1 MFRTPV
7 GMNGNLATDVEL
19 DQTRAGVDRAKFR
32 VATTERQRD
41 ENGNWRDSEAVFHS
55 VVAYGATARAAART
69 FAKGDRVAIVG
80 ESTTEAWTDRE
91 GNRRQSTQVKA
102 DAIGADPIFTEV
114 NIDRGPG
121 RGPSAEFSVDRS
133 AAVSPG
139 PQQEFEAQPAAA
151 PTDPQI
157 AQQGYQQ
164 QSPGFER

>member
-7 GMNGNLATDVEL
+7 GLNGNLATDVEL

-41 ENGNWRDSEAVFHS
+41 ENGNWQDSEAVFHS

-69 FAKGDRVAIVG
+69 FEKGDRVAIVG

-91 GNRRQSTQVKA
+91 GNRRQSTQIKA

-114 NIDRGPG
+114 NIDRGTG
-121 RGPSAEFSVDRS
+121 RGPSAEFSMDRG

-139 PQQEFEAQPAAA
+139 PQQQFEAQPAAT

-157 AQQGYQQ
+157 AQQGYHLQG
-164 QSPGFER
+164 PGLDR